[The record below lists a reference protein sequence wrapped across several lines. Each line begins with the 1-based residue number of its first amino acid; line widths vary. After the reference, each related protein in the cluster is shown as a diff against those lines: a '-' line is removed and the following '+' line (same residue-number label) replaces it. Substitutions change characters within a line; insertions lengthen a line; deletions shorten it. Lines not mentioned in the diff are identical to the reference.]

1 MGELPRV
8 ALTLGDPAGI
18 GPELVARMLSETAKE
33 ADVTIV
39 AGRDEL
45 EIAAEDS
52 GIEIKVADQPSG
64 SGSGGGGL
72 PVLRDPGHQPG
83 PPFERRVATEAAGR
97 RALANLDAA
106 LELHR
111 AGEID
116 ALCFAPLNK
125 RALHL
130 AGMREPDE
138 HRWFARRLGH
148 TGTVSEFNV
157 LPNLWTARVTSHIA
171 LAEVAPRITPATVS
185 AVIELLASAM
195 RASGF
200 AHPRLAVA
208 ALNPHAGEG
217 GAFGREEIDAI
228 APGIAL
234 VAQDGFTVSGPYP
247 SDTVFIAARAG
258 RFDGVVTMYHDQGQ
272 IAMKLLGFDKGITVS
287 GGLPIPICTSAHGTA
302 FDLVGQR
309 AANPGALTSAFTLA
323 CRLASRRAGS

>member
-1 MGELPRV
+1 MSELPRV

-18 GPELVARMLSETAKE
+18 GPELVARLLSASAE
-33 ADVTIV
+33 APEAEVTIV

-45 EIAAEDS
+45 EIAREDS
-52 GIEIKVADQPSG
+52 GIEIKVADQPG
-64 SGSGGGGL
+64 TGL
-72 PVLRDPGHQPG
+72 PVLHDPGHEAG
-83 PPFERRVATEAAGR
+83 TTFERRIATEAGGS

-106 LELHR
+106 LELQR
-111 AGEID
+111 AGSIE
-116 ALCFAPLNK
+116 AVCFAPLNK

-130 AGMREPDE
+130 AGMRESDE
-138 HRWFARRLGH
+138 HRWFASRLGH

-157 LPNLWTARVTSHIA
+157 LPSLWTARVTSHIA
-171 LAEVAPRITPATVS
+171 LAEVASRITPSSVS

-217 GAFGREEIDAI
+217 GSFGREEIDAI
-228 APGIAL
+228 TPGIAL
-234 VAQDGFTVSGPYP
+234 VSQDGFTVSGPYP
-247 SDTVFIAARAG
+247 SDTVFIAARSG

-287 GGLPIPICTSAHGTA
+287 GGLPVPICTSAHGTA
-302 FDLVGQR
+302 FDIVGQR
-309 AANPGALTSAFTLA
+309 VANPGALTSAFTLA
-323 CRLASRRAGS
+323 YRLASQRGS